1 MLIKIMLICVT
12 VWFLCHQSHDLRI
25 EVGVED
31 SGEWRCVVVQPD
43 LGLSWTTAWYQ
54 VHGKYILCVFFEFSM
69 LVTHKFIYS
78 EAF

>member
-1 MLIKIMLICVT
+1 M
-12 VWFLCHQSHDLRI
+12 

-31 SGEWRCVVVQPD
+31 SDEWRCVVVQPD

-54 VHGKYILCVFFEFSM
+54 VHGVYACFSDSPC
-69 LVTHKFIYS
+69 LLHKFIPHA